1 MSAVRCRGVWAAWLV
16 LPDEA
21 DFPLDEAGLLPDE
34 ADRLLDEVDLV
45 ADDVALPWDAAVLLP
60 PDAAVRPDE
69 TLLPPVDAAAV
80 RTPVLPWALPGRFEG
95 WLTRMGAE
103 ASTARRG
110 SSSGV
115 ARPSV
120 SRRRRL
126 RGVWRAS
133 SDMLLRLRCA
143 HGPPV
148 GAPRHRR

>member
-1 MSAVRCRGVWAAWLV
+1 MLDDADL

-21 DFPLDEAGLLPDE
+21 DFPLDEAGWLPDE
-34 ADRLLDEVDLV
+34 ADLLLDEVDLLLDEVDLV

-95 WLTRMGAE
+95 WLPRMGAE